1 MEMAAYI
8 LSIFR
13 TQPMIVFSWGFH
25 GAYAIKDGLC
35 FSVNGYIHQGEVE
48 VKYDGGADLF
58 VVNTL
63 NEDGSI
69 KHQETN
75 VYLDCLVRVIDG
87 MVERCDNYKQR
98 VIKEYNF

>member
-1 MEMAAYI
+1 MEMAKYI

-25 GAYAIKDGLC
+25 GAYAISNGLL
-35 FSVNGYIHQGEVE
+35 FSVNGYLHQGDVE
-48 VKYDGGADLF
+48 VRYDEGADLF

-69 KHQETN
+69 KQQESD
-75 VYLDCLVRVIDG
+75 VYLDCLVNVIDK
-87 MVERCDNYKQR
+87 MVETK
-98 VIKEYNF
+98 

>member
-25 GAYAIKDGLC
+25 NAYPIRNGLRL
-35 FSVNGYIHQGEVE
+35 SVNGYLHQGLVD
-48 VKYDGGADLF
+48 VVYDEGADLF

-63 NEDGSI
+63 NLDGSI
-69 KHQETN
+69 KQQETD

-87 MVERCDNYKQR
+87 MVETK
-98 VIKEYNF
+98 